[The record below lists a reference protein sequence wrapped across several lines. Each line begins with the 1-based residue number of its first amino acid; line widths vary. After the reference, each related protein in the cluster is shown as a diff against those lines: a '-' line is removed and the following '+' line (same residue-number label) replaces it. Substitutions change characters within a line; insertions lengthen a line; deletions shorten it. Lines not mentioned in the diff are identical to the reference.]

1 MIYIAPIAGVLVAMV
16 LTLVLAVRGPSL
28 FDRILAVNSMA
39 TCTVLLIA
47 VSGFAAGRPDWLDLA
62 LLYALCNFI
71 ATLAVL
77 RFARHG
83 NLSSDGAAAQ

>member
-1 MIYIAPIAGVLVAMV
+1 MMFAVAGAGVLVAMV
-16 LTLVLAVRGPSL
+16 LALALAVRGPTL

-47 VSGFAAGRPDWLDLA
+47 VSGFASGRPDWLDLA

-71 ATLAVL
+71 TTLAVL
-77 RFARHG
+77 RFARYG
-83 NLSSDGAAAQ
+83 NLASDRSRIS